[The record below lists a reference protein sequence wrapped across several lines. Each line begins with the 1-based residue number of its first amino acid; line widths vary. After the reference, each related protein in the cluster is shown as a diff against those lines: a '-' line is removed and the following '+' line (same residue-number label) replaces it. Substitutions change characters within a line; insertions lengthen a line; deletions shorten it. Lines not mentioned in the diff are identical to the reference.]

1 MPKTKPAMPT
11 RPLDPKTQAKVDE
24 VATVI
29 AELLLAEGVELDELS
44 RIDERVLPLVRRIGN
59 KAIEELAKKKVD
71 STVKQNEDL
80 GLKVHR
86 SKMIEFEYIFGP
98 VGIESPYM
106 WLKECGG
113 IRPTSELL
121 GLNARGRSEL
131 VNRALTDF
139 GAEESFGHAS
149 KRFEE
154 HYGWAIGRTSIL
166 RVVEAEAVRAEE
178 FVERKIEEQLKKYEV
193 SEPGSKGE
201 KDVATMLVELD
212 GCEIRTGKLS
222 LAPGGGVTPIRKN
235 PSRIRKT
242 LWRDVRD
249 GLARPMDSKTPLC
262 VSGLTSYPIIVRQ
275 LLGVACLVGL
285 TDKTTVVGVT
295 DGGNGL
301 SAELA
306 VQMPNFIHIL
316 DKPHLASHL
325 NQAAEAAGKSKAD
338 RDTWVGEK
346 LEQCHHGNAAQV
358 IDECKTHKG
367 RGKKRATQLG
377 GYIEKFEA
385 SVNYD
390 EFEKQGYPIG
400 AGEGESLHRT
410 LSQKRMKLPGAWWN
424 EENVNPMLALRV
436 IRQNDWWGE
445 FWAEKPA
452 FLRQNQLVEIQ
463 PS

>member
-1 MPKTKPAMPT
+1 MPKTKPVVPPK
-11 RPLDPKTQAKVDE
+11 PLDPKTQAVVDE
-24 VATVI
+24 FAKK
-29 AELLLAEGVELDELS
+29 LAERLLEEGVALEELPN
-44 RIDERVLPLVRRIGN
+44 IDERVVPLVRRIGN
-59 KAIEELAKKKVD
+59 KTLEELAKQKVD

-98 VGIESPYM
+98 VAIESPYM

-154 HYGWAIGRTSIL
+154 HYGWVIGRTSIL

-178 FVERKIEEQLKKYEV
+178 FVERKIEEQLKIYEA
-193 SEPGSKGE
+193 SEPATKS
-201 KDVATMLVELD
+201 DNAIATMLVELD
-212 GCEIRTGKLS
+212 GCEIRTGKL
-222 LAPGGGVTPIRKN
+222 LPAPGGGVTPIREN
-235 PSRIRKT
+235 PRRIRET
-242 LWRDVRD
+242 QWRDVRD
-249 GLARPMDSKTPLC
+249 GLARPMESKTPLC
-262 VSGLTSYPIIVRQ
+262 VSGLKSYPDIVRQ
-275 LLGVACLVGL
+275 LLGVACLGGL
-285 TDKTTVVGVT
+285 TDKTNVVGVT

-301 SAELA
+301 SEELA

-325 NQAAEAAGKSKAD
+325 NAAADAAGKSKAD
-338 RDTWVGEK
+338 RDRWVGEK
-346 LEQCHHGNAAQV
+346 LEQCHRGNAGQV

-410 LSQKRMKLPGAWWN
+410 LTQKRMKLPGAWWS
-424 EENVNPMLALRV
+424 ERNVNPMLALRV
-436 IRQNDWWGE
+436 VRQNEWWAE
-445 FWAEKPA
+445 FWADKPA
-452 FLRQNQLVEIQ
+452 FLRRNQPVEIQ
-463 PS
+463 PN

>member
-1 MPKTKPAMPT
+1 
-11 RPLDPKTQAKVDE
+11 L
-24 VATVI
+24 I
-29 AELLLAEGVELDELS
+29 AELLLEEGVEFDELA
-44 RIDERVLPLVRRIGN
+44 RIDERVLPLVRGVGK
-59 KAIEELAKKKVD
+59 KAIEKVAEKKVEEA
-71 STVKQNEDL
+71 VKQNEGL
-80 GLKVHR
+80 GLKLHR
-86 SKMIEFEYIFGP
+86 STTIEFEYVFGP
-98 VGIESPYM
+98 VSIESPYM

-139 GAEESFGHAS
+139 GAEESFGRAS

-166 RVVEAEAVRAEE
+166 RVVETEALRAEA
-178 FVERKIEEQLKKYEV
+178 FVERKIEEQLKIYEA
-193 SEPGSKGE
+193 SEPAPKSDNPIAK
-201 KDVATMLVELD
+201 TMLVELD
-212 GCEIRTGKLS
+212 GCEIRTGKL
-222 LAPGGGVTPIRKN
+222 LPAPGGGVTPIREN
-235 PSRIRKT
+235 PRRIRET

-262 VSGLTSYPIIVRQ
+262 VSGLKSYPDIVRQ
-275 LLGVACLVGL
+275 LLGVACLGGL

-301 SAELA
+301 SEQLA
-306 VQMPNFIHIL
+306 AQMPNFVHIL

-338 RDTWVGEK
+338 RDAWVGEK
-346 LEQCHHGNAAQV
+346 LEQCHQGNAAQV
-358 IDECKTHKG
+358 INECKTHKG

-400 AGEGESLHRT
+400 SGEGESLHRT
-410 LSQKRMKLPGAWWN
+410 LTQKRMKLPGAWWS
-424 EENVNPMLALRV
+424 ESNVNPMLALRV
-436 IRQNDWWGE
+436 VRQNDWWDE
-445 FWAEKPA
+445 FWTEKPT
-452 FLRQNQLVEIQ
+452 FIRQNQQVEIHLH
-463 PS
+463 

>member
-1 MPKTKPAMPT
+1 MPKTKPVPHKS
-11 RPLDPKTQAKVDE
+11 LDPQTQAVVDE
-24 VATVI
+24 FAKKL
-29 AELLLAEGVELDELS
+29 AERLLEEGVELEELA

-71 STVKQNEDL
+71 STVKQHEDL

-86 SKMIEFEYIFGP
+86 SKMIEFEYIFGC
-98 VGIESPYM
+98 VGVESPYM

-139 GAEESFGHAS
+139 GAEESFGQAA

-178 FVERKIEEQLKKYEV
+178 FVERKIEEQLKMYEA
-193 SEPGSKGE
+193 SEPAAKSGNAI
-201 KDVATMLVELD
+201 ATMLVELD

-222 LAPGGGVTPIRKN
+222 PKAGGRLTPIRKN
-235 PSRIRKT
+235 PCRIRET
-242 LWRDVRD
+242 QWRDVRD

-262 VSGLTSYPIIVRQ
+262 VSGLTSYPNIVRQ
-275 LLGVACLVGL
+275 LLGVACLGGL

-301 SAELA
+301 SEELA

-338 RDTWVGEK
+338 RDTWVSNK
-346 LEQCHHGNAAQV
+346 LEQCHQGNAALV
-358 IDECKTHKG
+358 VEECKTHKG
-367 RGKKRATQLG
+367 RGKKRATQLA

-390 EFEKQGYPIG
+390 EFQTQGYPIG

-410 LSQKRMKLPGAWWN
+410 LSQKRMKLPGAWWS
-424 EENVNPMLALRV
+424 ECNVNPMLALRV
-436 IRQNDWWGE
+436 VRQNNWWAE
-445 FWAEKPA
+445 FWADKPA
-452 FLRQNQLVEIQ
+452 FLQRNQRLEIR
-463 PS
+463 PG